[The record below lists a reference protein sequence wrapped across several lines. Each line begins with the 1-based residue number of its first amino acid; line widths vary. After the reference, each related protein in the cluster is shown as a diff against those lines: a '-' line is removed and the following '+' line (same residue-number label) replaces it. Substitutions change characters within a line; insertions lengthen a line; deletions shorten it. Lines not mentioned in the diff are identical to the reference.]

1 MLDNFQCDGFPGA
14 RLGTEDKKGL
24 EKQVHDTAY
33 YARNIDL
40 FEHERE
46 DAEKGKEKKTYCK
59 PLESNTGEMKKGSEL
74 VYYYNNYKIMKVAL
88 LYRFGVLKFYLLKQ
102 IAACI

>member
-1 MLDNFQCDGFPGA
+1 MVDNFQCDGFPGA

-40 FEHERE
+40 FEHERGCRE
-46 DAEKGKEKKTYCK
+46 GERKK
-59 PLESNTGEMKKGSEL
+59 N
-74 VYYYNNYKIMKVAL
+74 L
-88 LYRFGVLKFYLLKQ
+88 LQAFRIEYWRDEEGL
-102 IAACI
+102 

>member
-1 MLDNFQCDGFPGA
+1 MVDNFQCDGFPGA

-46 DAEKGKEKKTYCK
+46 DAEKGKEKK
-59 PLESNTGEMKKGSEL
+59 N
-74 VYYYNNYKIMKVAL
+74 L
-88 LYRFGVLKFYLLKQ
+88 LQAFRIEYWRDEEGL
-102 IAACI
+102 